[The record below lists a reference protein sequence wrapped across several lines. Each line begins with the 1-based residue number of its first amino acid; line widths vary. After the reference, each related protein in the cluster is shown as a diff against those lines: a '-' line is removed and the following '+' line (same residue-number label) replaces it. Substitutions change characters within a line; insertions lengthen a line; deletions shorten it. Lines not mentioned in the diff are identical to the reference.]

1 MPIKNNM
8 PEGISP
14 LSGRVEARFD
24 RVLEN
29 RARDISSGRRFTP
42 LGGNYYQTYEYDPDV
57 NGQYLRR
64 ENGPYIYNTGTGRG
78 NRYIPGHDINS
89 DGTFTRTYLLP
100 RSQAPAISYLSRQDA
115 IRHLSL
121 LENPDGT
128 FRRHGFV
135 GTYTTRN
142 DGTVFYGGGYHPN
155 NGRRVDL
162 PPQTYINGRWY
173 EGDIRPGSIPQPG
186 VGEVQPRPGNQPR
199 PGAGGVQPQPGVGG
213 VQPRPGAGG
222 VQPQLPRIE
231 VPPITAG
238 TNGRIALPPGVR
250 LTRITAPGA
259 TAWTEPGSYEYQ
271 GGFKMNKNGSYTF
284 APGADPYRASGT
296 YTLRTND
303 GREFQL
309 QVNSPPPISQ
319 PLPVASPS
327 RFDIHQDLRAYLRAL
342 AGDFGEEQG
351 EIEFILSQLEQAA
364 TPGDNDLTELIRRR
378 DPSLSQVVL
387 NLEQL
392 AGIHTRRGEADL
404 ADRAKQLAQ
413 LIRPYVPILP
423 A

>member
-1 MPIKNNM
+1 M

-128 FRRHGFV
+128 FRRHGLV

-186 VGEVQPRPGNQPR
+186 VGEVQPRPG
-199 PGAGGVQPQPGVGG
+199 AGGVQPQPGVGG

-222 VQPQLPRIE
+222 VQPQ
-231 VPPITAG
+231 
-238 TNGRIALPPGVR
+238 PGV
-250 LTRITAPGA
+250 
-259 TAWTEPGSYEYQ
+259 
-271 GGFKMNKNGSYTF
+271 GG
-284 APGADPYRASGT
+284 
-296 YTLRTND
+296 
-303 GREFQL
+303 
-309 QVNSPPPISQ
+309 V
-319 PLPVASPS
+319 
-327 RFDIHQDLRAYLRAL
+327 
-342 AGDFGEEQG
+342 
-351 EIEFILSQLEQAA
+351 
-364 TPGDNDLTELIRRR
+364 
-378 DPSLSQVVL
+378 
-387 NLEQL
+387 
-392 AGIHTRRGEADL
+392 
-404 ADRAKQLAQ
+404 
-413 LIRPYVPILP
+413 
-423 A
+423 